1 MVQTFLV
8 QETTELIYDNDS
20 LNEWKTK
27 CEELGLSAQLEL
39 SNKDKSPVPFEFM
52 NTVTKRVYETICPAK
67 VNYKQY
73 AKTAIPLEVLSLIA
87 LSEKET
93 YFKEIQI
100 WYDDKTP
107 DPFAVGVRKKA
118 GSSYDWDLEYYTIA
132 RWGDSLRPF
141 EELKAMAI
149 KAYHH
154 TQRLGLQSKM
164 IEAKHKLE
172 SLEITVAKYFNAE
185 AEAYEMNLDLPF

>member
-8 QETTELIYDNDS
+8 EETKELIYDNDS
-20 LNEWKTK
+20 LNEWKIK

-39 SNKDKSPVPFEFM
+39 STKEKSPVPFEFM
-52 NTVTKRVYETICPAK
+52 NTVAKRVYETICPAK

-87 LSEKET
+87 LSEKEG

-107 DPFAVGVRKKA
+107 DPFAVGFRKRS
-118 GSSYDWDLEYYTIA
+118 GSTYDWDYEFYTIA
-132 RWGDSLRPF
+132 RWGDALRPF
-141 EELKAMAI
+141 EELKEMAI
-149 KAYHH
+149 KSFHK
-154 TQRLGLQSKM
+154 TQKLGLQSKM
-164 IEAKHKLE
+164 IEAKQKLE

-185 AEAYEMNLDLPF
+185 AEAYEMNLDMPF